1 MKKNYKVGDLFEIEL
16 DAWEGPVV
24 YMYTLMNVSN
34 EYMLARYD
42 DERGRYYL
50 CNGKHST
57 IDDLFDDFDEDT
69 CILEHYSIDDYELH
83 LIKKGEE

>member
-42 DERGRYYL
+42 DITCVTENTQQLTIYL
-50 CNGKHST
+50 M
-57 IDDLFDDFDEDT
+57 
-69 CILEHYSIDDYELH
+69 ILMKILVF
-83 LIKKGEE
+83 